1 MKKQL
6 AAAILLAFAS
16 ELGLGKT
23 VGLWKD
29 ARSAITDGMIKTLQE
44 AGWQTV
50 ILQGRDLS
58 DDAKLD
64 ALDALF
70 LPGAQEHLE
79 LVGRLL
85 PQANADDLELAFDQP
100 QWAVTPGQ
108 SAVLYHGDVCLG
120 GGLIASAQT

>member
-70 LPGAQEHLE
+70 LPGGWNAYFFADFKARRA
-79 LVGRLL
+79 LVRYV
-85 PQANADDLELAFDQP
+85 A
-100 QWAVTPGQ
+100 
-108 SAVLYHGDVCLG
+108 G
-120 GGLIASAQT
+120 GGGILAGAFRSDVREIIDGV